1 MPAPLTW
8 PPIVQWNTPSGEA
21 LQALVANVPVDPFY
35 NRLIV
40 FGSGALQ
47 MTVLPE
53 LLSADIDVSLDIV
66 QPSAQPPSPIAAE
79 ESLRR
84 AATKTN
90 QQSGSAQ
97 PLVQVCHWM
106 TFQPAAR
113 WERRIYQEE
122 KNGWQIVFPHPF
134 DILFAKLRRL
144 EPKDLEAF
152 ERHVAATGRPSES
165 EFLGLCLE
173 SYRDFVPRLER
184 ETAHLPSPV
193 SQQDLRKN
201 VTRLWPA
208 IWGRAINVDREIV
221 EAAEKTLEINWY
233 NYPPELKNELT
244 RLGAVENAVSRER
257 GRPLQ
262 PPDLERTERATDK
275 DRGPDL
281 GR

>member
-35 NRLIV
+35 KRLIV

-66 QPSAQPPSPIAAE
+66 HPSAQPASPVSAE

-113 WERRIYQEE
+113 WERRIHQEE

-165 EFLGLCLE
+165 EFLALCLE
-173 SYRDFVPRLER
+173 SYRDFIPRSER
-184 ETAHLPSPV
+184 ELAHLPGPV
-193 SQQDLRKN
+193 SQRDLRKN
-201 VTRLWPA
+201 VVRLWPA
-208 IWGRAINVDREIV
+208 IWGRAINIDREIV
-221 EAAEKTLEINWY
+221 EAAEKTLETNWY
-233 NYPPELKNELT
+233 NYPPELKNELA
-244 RLGAVENAVSRER
+244 RLGAVENQASREA
-257 GRPLQ
+257 GPPQQ
-262 PPDLERTERATDK
+262 PPALERTERAINK
-275 DRGPDL
+275 DRSP

>member
-21 LQALVANVPVDPFY
+21 LQALVANVPADPFY

-47 MTVLPE
+47 MTILPE

-66 QPSAQPPSPIAAE
+66 QPSAQPASPVAAE
-79 ESLRR
+79 E
-84 AATKTN
+84 TKTN
-90 QQSGSAQ
+90 RQSGSAQ

-113 WERRIYQEE
+113 WERRIHQEA

-152 ERHVAATGRPSES
+152 KRHIAATGRPSES
-165 EFLGLCLE
+165 EFLALCLE

-201 VTRLWPA
+201 VVRLWPA
-208 IWGRAINVDREIV
+208 IWGRAINVDREII
-221 EAAEKTLEINWY
+221 EAAEKTLEMNWY
-233 NYPPELKNELT
+233 NYPPELKNELA
-244 RLGAVENAVSRER
+244 RLGTVENGAAA
-257 GRPLQ
+257 
-262 PPDLERTERATDK
+262 LERKERAVDK
-275 DRGPDL
+275 MHGPEL

>member
-1 MPAPLTW
+1 MPPPLTW
-8 PPIVQWNTPSGEA
+8 PPTVQWNTPSGEA
-21 LQALVANVPVDPFY
+21 LQALVANVAADPFF

-66 QPSAQPPSPIAAE
+66 QPSTLAASPIAAE

-90 QQSGSAQ
+90 RESKSAQ

-122 KNGWQIVFPHPF
+122 KNGWQMVFPHPF

-152 ERHVAATGRPSES
+152 KRHVAATGRPSES
-165 EFLGLCLE
+165 EFLALCLE
-173 SYRDFVPRLER
+173 SYRDFIPRLEGER
-184 ETAHLPSPV
+184 THLPSPV
-193 SQQDLRKN
+193 SQRDLRKN

-208 IWGRAINVDREIV
+208 IWGRAINIDREIV

-233 NYPPELKNELT
+233 NYPPELKNELA
-244 RLGAVENAVSRER
+244 RLGTVENGTAA
-257 GRPLQ
+257 
-262 PPDLERTERATDK
+262 LERKERAADK
-275 DRGPDL
+275 KDGPKKQGPEL
-281 GR
+281 ER

>member
-8 PPIVQWNTPSGEA
+8 PPTVQWNTPAGEA
-21 LQALVANVPVDPFY
+21 LQALLANMAADPGS

-47 MTVLPE
+47 MTTLPE

-66 QPSAQPPSPIAAE
+66 QPSAQPASPVAAE
-79 ESLRR
+79 ELLRR
-84 AATKTN
+84 AAKKTN

-113 WERRIYQEE
+113 WERRIHQEQR
-122 KNGWQIVFPHPF
+122 NGWQIVFPHPF

-152 ERHVAATGRPSES
+152 ERHIATTARPSEE
-165 EFLGLCLE
+165 EFLALCLE
-173 SYRDFVPRLER
+173 SYRDFIPRLEG
-184 ETAHLPSPV
+184 ETTHVPSPV
-193 SQQDLRKN
+193 SQRDLRKN
-201 VTRLWPA
+201 VARLWPA
-208 IWGRAINVDREIV
+208 IWGRSIDIDREIV
-221 EAAEKTLEINWY
+221 EAAEKTLEMNWY
-233 NYPPELKNELT
+233 NYPPELKNELA
-244 RLGAVENAVSRER
+244 RLGAAKNQASREI
-257 GRPLQ
+257 GPPPQ
-262 PPDLERTERATDK
+262 PPALERTEGAIEK
-275 DRGPDL
+275 KQGPEP

>member
-21 LQALVANVPVDPFY
+21 LQALVANVPADAFY

-66 QPSAQPPSPIAAE
+66 QPSAQPASPVAAE

-84 AATKTN
+84 AARKTN
-90 QQSGSAQ
+90 QRSGSAQ

-113 WERRIYQEE
+113 WERRIYQEQ

-152 ERHVAATGRPSES
+152 EHHVAATGRPSES
-165 EFLGLCLE
+165 EFLSLCLE
-173 SYRDFVPRLER
+173 SYRDFIPRLEK

-208 IWGRAINVDREIV
+208 IWGRSINIDREIV

-233 NYPPELKNELT
+233 NYPPELKNELA
-244 RLGAVENAVSRER
+244 RLGAVEDAASRESWQSPQSPAR
-257 GRPLQ
+257 
-262 PPDLERTERATDK
+262 ERIERAIDK
-275 DRGPDL
+275 DRGQEL
-281 GR
+281 GH

>member
-1 MPAPLTW
+1 MPAQLIW
-8 PPIVQWNTPSGEA
+8 PPGVQWNTPSGEA
-21 LQALVANVPVDPFY
+21 LQALVANVPANPFY

-53 LLSADIDVSLDIV
+53 LLSAGFDVSLDVV
-66 QPSAQPPSPIAAE
+66 QPSAQSASPVAAE
-79 ESLRR
+79 DSLRR

-90 QQSGSAQ
+90 RESRSAQ

-113 WERRIYQEE
+113 WERRIHQEE

-144 EPKDLEAF
+144 EPKDLDAF
-152 ERHVAATGRPSES
+152 ERHVAATGRPSET
-165 EFLGLCLE
+165 EFLALCLE
-173 SYRDFVPRLER
+173 SYRDFVPRLEG
-184 ETAHLPSPV
+184 EGTHLPGPV

-208 IWGRAINVDREIV
+208 IWGRSINIDREIV
-221 EAAEKTLEINWY
+221 QAAEKTLEINWY
-233 NYPPELKNELT
+233 NYPPELKNELA
-244 RLGAVENAVSRER
+244 RLGTVEDGAAA
-257 GRPLQ
+257 
-262 PPDLERTERATDK
+262 LERKKNAADKKHGPELER
-275 DRGPDL
+275 
-281 GR
+281 